1 MAPPP
6 TSVLVTGAGGRT
18 GDQLL
23 PLLAAAGHEVRAPT
37 SAELDITD
45 GAAVRA
51 AVEGVR
57 PEVVVNLAA
66 WTDLE
71 RCEREPDAAEA
82 INGTAVG
89 HLREA
94 AAAVG
99 AHLVHVSTDYVFD
112 GESEE
117 RYREDD
123 PTGPLS
129 AYARTKL
136 SGEVHA
142 GPDAT
147 VVRTSW
153 LVGVTRRSI
162 ITAVLDQ
169 AADPDRALRFVGDQ
183 WGSPTSATD
192 LAEVLVALLAERPA
206 GVFHGVNE
214 GRASRYDIARLVL
227 EAGGHDPDRVS
238 PVPASDMPST
248 DGVVRPRDT
257 SLANLRLPEVGIAP
271 LRSWDEA
278 FRDLVAGVRGA

>member
-1 MAPPP
+1 MGPSP

-23 PLLAAAGHEVRAPT
+23 PLLAAAGHQVHAPT

-45 GAAVRA
+45 GTAVRA
-51 AVEGVR
+51 LVDGVA
-57 PEVVVNLAA
+57 PDVLVNLAA

-71 RCEREPDAAEA
+71 RCEREPEAAEA
-82 INGTAVG
+82 VNGVAVG
-89 HLREA
+89 HLRA
-94 AAAVG
+94 AADAAG
-99 AHLVHVSTDYVFD
+99 AHLIHVSTDYVFD
-112 GESEE
+112 GESEQP
-117 RYREDD
+117 YREDD
-123 PTGPLS
+123 AVNPLS

-142 GPDAT
+142 GPEAT
-147 VVRTSW
+147 IVRTSW

-169 AADPDRALRFVGDQ
+169 AADPDRELRFVGDQ

-192 LAEVLVALLAERPA
+192 LARVLVALLAERPA
-206 GVFHGVNE
+206 GVVHGVNE
-214 GRASRYDIARLVL
+214 GRASRYDIARVVL
-227 EAGGHDPDRVS
+227 EAAGHDPDRVA
-238 PVPASDMPST
+238 PVPASSMPST

-257 SLANLRLPEVGIAP
+257 ALANVRLPEIGIAALP
-271 LRSWDEA
+271 AWDDA